1 MLIALGLT
9 LYSQLWW
16 VLGGDLDGVVVDDCV
31 GFSGGLVDVGA
42 V

>member
-1 MLIALGLT
+1 MLGFA

-16 VLGGDLDGVVVDDCV
+16 VLAGGDLDGGVVVDCV